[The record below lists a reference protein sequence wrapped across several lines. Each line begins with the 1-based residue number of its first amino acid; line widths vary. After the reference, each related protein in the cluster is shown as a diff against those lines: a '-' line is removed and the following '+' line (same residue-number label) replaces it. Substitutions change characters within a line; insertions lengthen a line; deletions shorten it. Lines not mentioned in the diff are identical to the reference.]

1 MNKLANQF
9 KGKFKCLEEN
19 TEKYK
24 SFSVPIEN
32 QIKKIY
38 KDGNRILQLSYKK
51 KIINRAGFMASSLSN
66 FVDNLA
72 EGICKIKCKDCNSF
86 LEYEIVNDK
95 LIK

>member
-1 MNKLANQF
+1 M
-9 KGKFKCLEEN
+9 
-19 TEKYK
+19 
-24 SFSVPIEN
+24 VM
-32 QIKKIY
+32 
-38 KDGNRILQLSYKK
+38 RILQLSNKK

>member
-1 MNKLANQF
+1 M
-9 KGKFKCLEEN
+9 
-19 TEKYK
+19 
-24 SFSVPIEN
+24 
-32 QIKKIY
+32 
-38 KDGNRILQLSYKK
+38 RILQLSNKK

-66 FVDNLA
+66 FVDNLT

>member
-1 MNKLANQF
+1 M
-9 KGKFKCLEEN
+9 
-19 TEKYK
+19 
-24 SFSVPIEN
+24 
-32 QIKKIY
+32 
-38 KDGNRILQLSYKK
+38 RILQLSNKK